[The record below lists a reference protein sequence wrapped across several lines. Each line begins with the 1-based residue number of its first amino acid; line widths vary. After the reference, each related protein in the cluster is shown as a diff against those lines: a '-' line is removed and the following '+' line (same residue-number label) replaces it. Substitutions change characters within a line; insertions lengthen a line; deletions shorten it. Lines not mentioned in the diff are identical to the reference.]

1 MHKSGGAVLHTASL
15 HPDTATMTSIS
26 GEHSAC
32 FHLLCELLA
41 EKKETILYGLVSRW
55 SDDIQFKTGGL
66 WQLLNCNVSNLR
78 YVFDHQVRK
87 NDELRNA
94 MHESV
99 YHVESLL
106 HRIDAGNWLDL
117 WAKAVS
123 DHLEIVTSAWMFQY
137 FDRRV
142 EGAEE
147 EEDTDGA
154 MDWPPA
160 PLEDKIWCGSV
171 ADFSNLENA
180 FDGLENIFLVQ
191 DLDEEDPHFQHFHYW
206 NIERPLADL
215 KSMREILLANRL
227 PVGASGI
234 AWCVFAEILLNSLLK
249 MQSLLLCTKNC

>member
-1 MHKSGGAVLHTASL
+1 
-15 HPDTATMTSIS
+15 
-26 GEHSAC
+26 
-32 FHLLCELLA
+32 
-41 EKKETILYGLVSRW
+41 
-55 SDDIQFKTGGL
+55 
-66 WQLLNCNVSNLR
+66 
-78 YVFDHQVRK
+78 
-87 NDELRNA
+87 

-117 WAKAVS
+117 RAKAVS

-191 DLDEEDPHFQHFHYW
+191 DLDEEDPLFQRFHYW

-227 PVGASGI
+227 PIGASGI
-234 AWCVFAEILLNSLLK
+234 AWCVFAEILLESLLK
-249 MQSLLLCTKNC
+249 MQSLLSCTKNC